1 LAAFENRDFRIL
13 WFGVSAHSF
22 TLWMEIVARNW
33 LVYELTGSAVALGWI
48 NFWRTIPVLFL
59 AIPAGV
65 IADRVDRRL
74 ILISTQIVILAVYA
88 MLLALLV
95 IDSLE
100 LWHAYVLFFARGVA
114 ITFNQP
120 PRQALIPSL
129 VKPGQVPNAVA
140 LQQVGFNGTR
150 VFAPILTG
158 GLFIAGGA
166 EAAFAV
172 IVGVEVLIIIAWL
185 VMRVPPLRSNA
196 EDGRL
201 RESALRSTVDGLRYA
216 GSHRVVL
223 LLILFGLLSLLLLQ
237 PWSLILPIIAAEK
250 FGVGPDGYGA
260 FVSLSGV
267 GSVLGPLV
275 IALMAGVRAKGAIVV
290 AAMMLSGVALMGVG
304 FAPVLMMAM
313 GLVVGLGLFDSTQ
326 RVLTNSLLLTQT
338 DPAYHGRVVSLY
350 LLDRGFVP
358 IGGVAAGYLAEALS
372 ASAALVILGAAM
384 VVTVGLLAVTQPRF
398 LMAR

>member
-1 LAAFENRDFRIL
+1 
-13 WFGVSAHSF
+13 
-22 TLWMEIVARNW
+22 
-33 LVYELTGSAVALGWI
+33 
-48 NFWRTIPVLFL
+48 
-59 AIPAGV
+59 
-65 IADRVDRRL
+65 
-74 ILISTQIVILAVYA
+74 
-88 MLLALLV
+88 
-95 IDSLE
+95 
-100 LWHAYVLFFARGVA
+100 
-114 ITFNQP
+114 
-120 PRQALIPSL
+120 
-129 VKPGQVPNAVA
+129 
-140 LQQVGFNGTR
+140 
-150 VFAPILTG
+150 
-158 GLFIAGGA
+158 
-166 EAAFAV
+166 
-172 IVGVEVLIIIAWL
+172 
-185 VMRVPPLRSNA
+185 
-196 EDGRL
+196 
-201 RESALRSTVDGLRYA
+201 
-216 GSHRVVL
+216 
-223 LLILFGLLSLLLLQ
+223 
-237 PWSLILPIIAAEK
+237 
-250 FGVGPDGYGA
+250 
-260 FVSLSGV
+260 VSLSGV